1 MRRPKTTDEVCG
13 KLGVALGL
21 LAKEIEF
28 VLLVAVAQI
37 SAIWHR

>member
-1 MRRPKTTDEVCG
+1 MRRPKAADEVSG
-13 KLGVALGL
+13 KLGATFGL